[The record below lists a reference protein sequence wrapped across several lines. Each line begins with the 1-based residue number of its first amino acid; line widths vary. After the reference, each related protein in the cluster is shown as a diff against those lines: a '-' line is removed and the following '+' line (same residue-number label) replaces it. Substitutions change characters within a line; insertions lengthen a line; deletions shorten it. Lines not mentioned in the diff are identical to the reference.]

1 MSLSNSPA
9 EIGKRR
15 IRFPVAAKIAF
26 TIAGTIDGRR
36 SRSVELNQLFE
47 RDWQALNVAVA
58 TSRVAPPRER
68 RFSNRRGR
76 LQIALP

>member
-26 TIAGTIDGRR
+26 TIAGTIGGRR

-47 RDWQALNVAVA
+47 RDWQALNV
-58 TSRVAPPRER
+58 TPLKER
-68 RFSNRRGR
+68 RFFNRRGR
-76 LQIALP
+76 FQIALP